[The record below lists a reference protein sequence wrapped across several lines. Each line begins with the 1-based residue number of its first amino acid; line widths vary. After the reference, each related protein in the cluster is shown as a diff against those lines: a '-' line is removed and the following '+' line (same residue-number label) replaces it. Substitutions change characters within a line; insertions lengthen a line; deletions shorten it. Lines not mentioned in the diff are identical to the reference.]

1 MSDPKK
7 MYSLSEAKI
16 DESSKE
22 IELILN
28 EVNELAQNRKYY
40 YAFYKLENLIL
51 RDGTCEKINN
61 IFLNLIL
68 DNFDELI
75 KQINNLSSNIV
86 ITKDDQIK
94 FKTAIANAYKYNNFL
109 YFNNCFNKYEIT
121 LSAPLLKIITEKKL
135 TYNSKIIQKY
145 PLLKEEYF
153 NLINKI
159 KDDENYILADTIQD
173 SFKKINEKIPD
184 ENEKKLFYINKYLD
198 IKLIENNKIFEFLE
212 NDRFYLNQF
221 SFSLSND
228 LGIPISDSHNLALKY
243 RYLFSLIKNK
253 INEINTDNISIE
265 YMFKQLG
272 NSCSIIK
279 NNRYEF
285 IKNFV
290 LIFKNAKFED
300 NIIS

>member
-7 MYSLSEAKI
+7 MYSLSETKI

-22 IELILN
+22 IELILT
-28 EVNELAQNRKYY
+28 EVNNLTQKRKYY

-68 DNFDELI
+68 DNFDELK
-75 KQINNLSSNIV
+75 KQVNNLSSNILME
-86 ITKDDQIK
+86 KDDHK
-94 FKTAIANAYKYNNFL
+94 FEKAIANAYKYNNFL

-121 LSAPLLKIITEKKL
+121 LSDSLLKIITDKKL
-135 TYNSKIIQKY
+135 KYNSKIIQKY
-145 PLLKEEYF
+145 PLLNEEYL

-159 KDDENYILADTIQD
+159 KDDGNYISSDIIQD

-253 INEINTDNISIE
+253 INEINTDNISIK

-290 LIFKNAKFED
+290 LIFINAKFED

>member
-28 EVNELAQNRKYY
+28 EVNELTQNRKYY

-68 DNFDELI
+68 DNFDEII
-75 KQINNLSSNIV
+75 KQINNLSSNVLIE
-86 ITKDDQIK
+86 KDDQIK
-94 FKTAIANAYKYNNFL
+94 FENAIANAYKYNNFS

-121 LSAPLLKIITEKKL
+121 LSSPLLKIITDKKL
-135 TYNSKIIQKY
+135 KYNSKIIQKY

-253 INEINTDNISIE
+253 INEINTDNISIK

-279 NNRYEF
+279 NNRYEL
-285 IKNFV
+285 IKNFL
-290 LIFKNAKFED
+290 LIFINAKFED